1 MIRVL
6 HVSGMEELLQTYKSH
21 FRFSTVVF
29 DFVLRRSGQP
39 LRFPDELDGA
49 VHYVTPFQQS
59 PILWAWEIRKIVEN
73 GNYDFV
79 HCHASWGNALIAL
92 FCWDQ
97 KPKVVLHSHS
107 IAPQKNIAKALIRG
121 LLRIVIISLSDFR
134 LAPTEAAGREMFGPY
149 FTILPN
155 ATDYQ
160 KFSFSDVGRT
170 DWRKSLNIGEE
181 EFLIAHVGHLT
192 WAKNHS
198 FLINSFAAHCV
209 DSQTSK
215 LLLVGSD
222 LGERDRLISQVAEL
236 GITER
241 VIFLDYSSDIAGILS
256 AADCFVFP
264 SRVEGFGIALVE
276 AQISGL
282 PCIVADHLPSEA
294 VISDRVIRIGLSRGP
309 DSWGR
314 VITQISRQWISGS
327 LLPRGADFALDQ
339 KYEASGLG
347 PVVENFYLTESRS
360 DRRVSRRI
368 ARLRYERKR
377 VVQEL

>member
-1 MIRVL
+1 M
-6 HVSGMEELLQTYKSH
+6 
-21 FRFSTVVF
+21 F

-97 KPKVVLHSHS
+97 KPKVVLHSHMF
-107 IAPQKNIAKALIRG
+107 APQKNIAKALTRG
-121 LLRIVIISLSDFR
+121 LLRIIMVLLSDFR
-134 LAPTEAAGREMFGPY
+134 LAPTEAAGREMFGPF

-155 ATDYQ
+155 ATDYGR
-160 KFSFSDVGRT
+160 FYFSDYARSK
-170 DWRKSLNIGEE
+170 WRESLKVSDK
-181 EFLIAHVGHLT
+181 EFLVAHVGHLT
-192 WAKNHS
+192 WAKNHD
-198 FLINSFAAHCV
+198 FLLRSFAAHCV
-209 DSQTSK
+209 DNQTSK

-222 LGERDRLISQVAEL
+222 LGEGNRLVSQVAEL
-236 GITER
+236 GITEK
-241 VIFLDYSSDIAGILS
+241 VIFLDYASDIGGVLS
-256 AADCFVFP
+256 AGDCFVFP

-282 PCIVADHLPSEA
+282 PCVVADHLPTETT
-294 VISDRVIRIGLSRGP
+294 ISGRVIRVGLSRGP
-309 DSWGR
+309 ESWGR
-314 VITQISRQWISGS
+314 IISQICRQWISRS
-327 LLPRGADFALDQ
+327 LLPRASDFALDR

-347 PVVENFYLTESRS
+347 PRLENFYITESRS
-360 DRRVSRRI
+360 DRRFSHRI
-368 ARLRYERKR
+368 AKLWNERRRMVPK
-377 VVQEL
+377 L